1 MKIKR
6 LDHVVLTVSNLPKA
20 ERFYHEVFD
29 MPVIEEQ
36 SNDEVITLR
45 FGHQL
50 LRLRQ
55 QESNETL
62 QAANPSLG
70 AADFSIVAGDKLED
84 IQNHLKSYF
93 IPVVA
98 GPVEKMGAEGKMTSI
113 FIHDLDKNLIEIS
126 VY

>member
-55 QESNETL
+55 QESSEAL

-98 GPVEKMGAEGKMTSI
+98 GPIEKMGAEGKMTSI